1 MNTIVAIADSADI
14 VFLIFKYI
22 MIIKI
27 CEITILTCK
36 KFIQFSN
43 PTTPEKHS
51 TKKCKGPWGNPDE
64 ELINN
69 DFRASEFKFPISHFL
84 ITSYANC

>member
-36 KFIQFSN
+36 KFI
-43 PTTPEKHS
+43 
-51 TKKCKGPWGNPDE
+51 
-64 ELINN
+64 
-69 DFRASEFKFPISHFL
+69 
-84 ITSYANC
+84 